1 MKLVELITTPE
12 CQHIYQRYFKIVAT
26 PKPPHQITSKQIYQ
40 EIVAYYNGSI
50 QAATTNA
57 QAMDPAPPK

>member
-50 QAATTNA
+50 QNVLDF
-57 QAMDPAPPK
+57 ML